1 MSRLIIIMRVLFL
14 LLSLATSLASAKVLE
29 SLTLQEMSKELRG
42 KDNRLVR
49 SFPEKTTTKVR
60 IKTK

>member
-1 MSRLIIIMRVLFL
+1 MMRVLF

-42 KDNRLVR
+42 EDSRLVR
-49 SFPEKTTTKVR
+49 AFPEKQQPKFKMTCVLS
-60 IKTK
+60 